1 MHILI
6 APNAFKNSL
15 SATEAAN
22 ALEKGLR
29 QSGLK
34 CTCTRFPVGDG
45 GDGTGALLTKHF
57 KGKQLTTSVKDPL
70 GRLVQA
76 AMGLSPDRR
85 TAVIELANA
94 SGLRLLSRREYRP
107 LVANTRGTGMLIR
120 AALDEGVSK
129 ILLCVGGS
137 ATIDGGCGMMRELGV
152 RFIDSVGT
160 VIEDFPL
167 GLAELQTIDCSAIDN
182 RLFQTEINVL
192 CDVSTKLL
200 GRKGAA
206 AVYGP
211 QKGAKP
217 GDIRFLEGCL
227 AKLDDVVAG
236 ITGKRMSSQP
246 FSGAAGG
253 TAALLEALGGAKAM
267 DGAKY
272 FLELTGFERH
282 LKRSEWVITGEG
294 SLDGQTLQGKV
305 PFQVAKI
312 AKERNL
318 SVAGV
323 AGVIDRKVE
332 KDLKKYFDTLIRI
345 NPPRISLPNALANSG
360 PNLVKAGFRI
370 GQWLVSTLPVF
381 PG

>member
-15 SATEAAN
+15 SASEAAS

-29 QSGLK
+29 QSRLK

-45 GDGTGALLTKHF
+45 GDGTGTLLTKHF
-57 KGKQLTTSVKDPL
+57 RGKLLTTWVKDPL
-70 GRLVQA
+70 GRPVEA
-76 AMGLSPDRR
+76 AMGLSPDGR
-85 TAVIELANA
+85 TAIIELASA
-94 SGLRLLSRREYRP
+94 SGLRLLTPRECRP

-137 ATIDGGCGMMRELGV
+137 ATVDGGCGLMRELGV

-167 GLAELQTIDCSAIDN
+167 GLAELETIDCSGIDS
-182 RLFQTEINVL
+182 RLFQTDIKIL

-200 GRKGAA
+200 GREGAA

-217 GDIRFLEGCL
+217 EDIRFLERCL
-227 AKLDDVVAG
+227 TKLDDVVAG
-236 ITGKRMSSQP
+236 ITGKKMSGQP

-253 TAALLEALGGAKAM
+253 AAALLEALGGAKAM
-267 DGAKY
+267 DGAEY

-305 PFQVAKI
+305 PFQVARM
-312 AKERNL
+312 AKDRNL
-318 SVAGV
+318 WVAGV
-323 AGVIDRKVE
+323 TGIIDRKAE
-332 KDLKKYFDTLIRI
+332 KDLKKYFDMLIRI
-345 NPPRISLPNALANSG
+345 NPPRISMPTALANTR

-370 GQWLVSTLPVF
+370 GQWLGES
-381 PG
+381 